1 MMNVHR
7 QSPSV
12 SIIVPVFNA
21 ARRIAACLEAIC
33 GQAAPWNA
41 EILVVNDGSS
51 DNTTEVVRRFPQVR
65 LIHQSNAG
73 PAAARN
79 RGAFEAGGAIIVFT
93 DDDCVPAPGWLNAML
108 TPFDDAGIVASKGV
122 YRTRQK
128 ELVARFVQTE
138 YEDRYRL
145 MKKSDSIDFVDTY
158 SAAFRRD
165 RFLELNGFDPQF
177 PLACA
182 EDAELSYRMAARGWK
197 MKFVP
202 DAVVYHTHPQT
213 LSEYLRKKYKFAF
226 WRVVALHSNPQK
238 ALKDSHTPQLMK
250 LQLLFIPA
258 LLVAGVVGLS
268 ERLSVFSLAIV
279 VLAFFLSTLPFV
291 LRVLNKDPSV
301 ALASPWLLATRSG
314 AQLLG
319 VAAGLTYSAIKPVK
333 VVTKSSAA

>member
-1 MMNVHR
+1 MSMHF
-7 QSPSV
+7 PSQPV
-12 SIIVPVFNA
+12 SIVVPAFNA
-21 ARRIAACLEAIC
+21 AGRITPCL
-33 GQAAPWNA
+33 QALCQQAGPWNA

-51 DNTTEVVRRFPQVR
+51 DNTAEVVGRFSQVR
-65 LIHQSNAG
+65 LINQANAG
-73 PAAARN
+73 PASARN
-79 RGAFEAGGAIIVFT
+79 RGAFEATGAIVVFT
-93 DDDCVPAPGWLNAML
+93 DDDCVPVPGWLDAML
-108 TPFDDAGIVASKGV
+108 KPFADPEIVATKGV
-122 YRTRQK
+122 YRTCQK

-165 RFLELNGFDPQF
+165 HFLEMNGFDPQF

-197 MKFVP
+197 MRFVP
-202 DAVVYHTHPQT
+202 EAVVYHKHPQT

-258 LLVAGVVGLS
+258 LLVAAVVGLS

-301 ALASPWLLATRSG
+301 ALASPLLLATRSG